1 MTDNETNDNTEEE
14 GGELALQLVDA
25 EDESVSIVDLNAPL
39 GSHAAFVAALAIVLR
54 DHSDA

>member
-1 MTDNETNDNTEEE
+1 MIDDEKNDNTE
-14 GGELALQLVDA
+14 GDAALALQLLEA
-25 EDESVSIVDLNAPL
+25 EDESVPIALDAANRP